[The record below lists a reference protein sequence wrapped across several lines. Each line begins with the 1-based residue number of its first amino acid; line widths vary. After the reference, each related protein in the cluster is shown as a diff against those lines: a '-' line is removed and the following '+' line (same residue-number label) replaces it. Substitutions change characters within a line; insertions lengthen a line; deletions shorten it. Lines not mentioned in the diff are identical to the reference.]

1 MGIFTQI
8 YLFYI
13 IIIELLHFDYEAGLI
28 LYLRVISRMQMH
40 FKVYKILVVFLL
52 NQYPFIIEK
61 SEKTSKQK
69 GESVIYRE
77 TATPKI

>member
-1 MGIFTQI
+1 
-8 YLFYI
+8 
-13 IIIELLHFDYEAGLI
+13 
-28 LYLRVISRMQMH
+28 MH